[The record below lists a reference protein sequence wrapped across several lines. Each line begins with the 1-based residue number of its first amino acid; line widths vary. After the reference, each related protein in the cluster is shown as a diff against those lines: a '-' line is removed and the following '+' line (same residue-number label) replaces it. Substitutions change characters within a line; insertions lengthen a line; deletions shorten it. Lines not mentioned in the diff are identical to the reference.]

1 MSYSAKDLAATRDLH
16 VLVTIYLAP
25 SEVQIGGTVVRVTE
39 RALSSGAYVAVTD
52 AASVSQIY
60 TPRLAAPVPLRQEIS
75 LAGQSFDISWWLDLA
90 DDIDPVSV
98 RFDHAVVEIHLVHE
112 TGTGTAIEETLPGAE
127 LWFRGRVTDWAVGDR
142 DEPARVTAA
151 TPDVQDRGTI
161 FAPGS
166 ALSADL
172 FADIGNDTELGRA
185 RNSDGLHAPLVFCG
199 KDSSI
204 VFLVP
209 APCIVDVIDATSASP
224 GPGVALTP
232 SRHIG
237 TWGRLADE
245 SNRQAYLVH
254 PTRRRPNKLITDST
268 YYAAAPL
275 AAVDS
280 MGRDYTYFKGDWRE
294 RWSAAGSANITFT
307 NTSAT
312 VTGIA
317 GARFYNLGEGD
328 QMVGYDGAPHADTE
342 FKRINEI
349 QTSRSLDL
357 VAIYGGASTTSDE
370 ANVIRLPVDQADG
383 VLMDYGTYGGLQGER
398 GSAPLATAPELIRR
412 LLRRSQLNVPINWG
426 SLRNLEDRMQGWR
439 IHAAI
444 RDDGSPWEYI
454 QRNILPWIP
463 VRPYLDASRLS
474 FAWMGPV
481 SDLEALDTLS
491 LDEFG
496 NGERDSLISW
506 TPVSSLAEEV
516 RLQYRWS
523 IHQSRY
529 KDRISVVAAIADEDN
544 ITTRQVPCGRAKHH
558 ATLIRAGGGHRQ
570 VQAVEMEIPSVFD
583 RTTIGLIAA
592 YIIYRSR
599 QVAQCSLSL
608 PASWSWLRPGH
619 LIKIVEAEAFPS
631 GMISRVE
638 SVDLSSGSY
647 AFASV

>member
-60 TPRLAAPVPLRQEIS
+60 APRLAAPVSLRQEIS
-75 LAGQSFDISWWLDLA
+75 TAGQSFDISWWLDLA

-112 TGTGTAIEETLPGAE
+112 TGAGTAIEETLGNAE

-151 TPDVQDRGTI
+151 TPDVQDKGTI
-161 FAPGS
+161 YATGA
-166 ALSADL
+166 ALTSEVATFVDIAD
-172 FADIGNDTELGRA
+172 DTELGRA
-185 RNSDGLHAPLVFCG
+185 KNSDGLHAPLVFCG
-199 KDSSI
+199 KDSSTA
-204 VFLVP
+204 FLVP
-209 APCIVDVIDATSASP
+209 VLCYQDEEDAV
-224 GPGVALTP
+224 GVTDLVPRRYIA
-232 SRHIG
+232 

-245 SNRQAYLVH
+245 STRTAYLVH
-254 PTRRRPNKLITDST
+254 PTRRRPNKLLTT
-268 YYAAAPL
+268 AAYTAEPL
-275 AAVDS
+275 SAVDS
-280 MGRDYTYFKGDWRE
+280 FGREFTYFKGDWRE
-294 RWSAAGSANITFT
+294 DFGPVNSYTFGAAS
-307 NTSAT
+307 TS
-312 VTGIA
+312 VTGR
-317 GARFYNLGEGD
+317 RFLTLAEGD
-328 QMVGYDGAPHADTE
+328 QILGVDGAADADTE
-342 FKRINEI
+342 WRRIDEI
-349 QTSRSLDL
+349 LSGTALTLAAAYDIAHTSQ
-357 VAIYGGASTTSDE
+357 E
-370 ANVIRLPVDQADG
+370 MQVIRIPIDQADG
-383 VLMDYGTYGGLQGER
+383 VLIDYGTYGGIQGER
-398 GSAPLATAPELIRR
+398 GNTPLATAPELIRH
-412 LLRRSQLNVPINWG
+412 LLRRAQLNVPIDWG

-439 IHAAI
+439 IHVAI

-463 VRPYLDASRLS
+463 VRPYLDAGRLA

-496 NGERDSLISW
+496 NGERDSLVSW
-506 TPVSSLAEEV
+506 TPVSALAEEV

-529 KDRISVVAAIADEDN
+529 RDRISVVAAIADEDN

-558 ATLIRAGGGHRQ
+558 ATLIRAGGGQRQ

-592 YIIYRSR
+592 YILYRSR
-599 QVAQCSLSL
+599 QVAQCSLAL

-619 LIKIVEAEAFPS
+619 LIKLVEAEAFPS

-638 SVDLSSGSY
+638 SVGIDPSGQTSA